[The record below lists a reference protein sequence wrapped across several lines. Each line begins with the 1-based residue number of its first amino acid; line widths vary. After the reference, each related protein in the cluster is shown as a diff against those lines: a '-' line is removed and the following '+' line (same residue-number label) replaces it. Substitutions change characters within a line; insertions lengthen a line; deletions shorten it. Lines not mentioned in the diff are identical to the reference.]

1 MQGRNEVT
9 GREHEKMVWDINV
22 GIWRREPAKKMNTEK
37 TERGNRSRIMS
48 KKEGKVNVKCCINV
62 KEVEGQ
68 KQFAKRTLSALGRSS
83 FNNF

>member
-1 MQGRNEVT
+1 
-9 GREHEKMVWDINV
+9 
-22 GIWRREPAKKMNTEK
+22 MNTEK
-37 TERGNRSRIMS
+37 TERGNRSQIML

-68 KQFAKRTLSALGRSS
+68 KQFAIRTLSALGRSS